1 MLLSQIQ
8 NATGGLTVVA
18 REGAE
23 AYAVKDAS
31 STYVL
36 AMEAAEAGRA
46 LADVIQSHGFGEAI
60 DLNAAYA
67 EGRMMLPI
75 HHEDPSHCHL
85 TGTGLT
91 HLGSASTRNSM
102 HAKAD
107 ADAPVTDSMKM
118 FQMGLENGKPET
130 NVEGAQPE
138 WFYKGNGT
146 QAVAAGAPLVS
157 PGFAKDAGEEPEVAG
172 IYVISGDGTPFRVGF
187 ALSNEFSDHITERGN
202 YLWLAHSKLRPA
214 SFGPELLVGDLP
226 ADVQGMSRILRDGA
240 VLWEKPFLSGEDNM
254 SHTLAN
260 LEHHHFK
267 YDIFRQ
273 PGELHVHFFGT
284 ATLSFADG
292 VSTEVGDVFE
302 IEAPD
307 FGLPLRN
314 PLAQEPA
321 LSGTVTVK
329 VL

>member
-1 MLLSQIQ
+1 MLLSQIRDSL
-8 NATGGLTVVA
+8 GGIVVVA
-18 REGAE
+18 REGSE
-23 AYAVKDAS
+23 AYAVKNAP

-36 AMEAAEAGRA
+36 AMEAAEAGKS
-46 LADVIQSHGFGEAI
+46 LGEVIRSHGFDEAI
-60 DLNAAYA
+60 DLNSAYA

-75 HHEDPSHCHL
+75 HHENSAHCHL

-107 ADAPVTDSMKM
+107 TDAPVTDSMKM
-118 FQMGLENGKPET
+118 FQMGLETGKPDAGM
-130 NVEGAQPE
+130 VGAQPE

-157 PGFAKDAGEEPEVAG
+157 PCFAEDAGEEPEVAG
-172 IYVISGDGTPFRVGF
+172 LYVISSDGTPFRVGF

-214 SFGPELLVGDLP
+214 SFGPEMLVGELP
-226 ADVQGMSRILRDGA
+226 SDVQGMSRILRDGA
-240 VLWEKPFLSGEDNM
+240 VVWEKPFLSGEDNM

-284 ATLSFADG
+284 ATLSFADNI
-292 VSTEVGDVFE
+292 STQEGDVFE
-302 IEAPD
+302 IEAPG
-307 FGLPLRN
+307 FGMPLRN
-314 PLAQEPA
+314 PLIQKPA
-321 LSGTVTVK
+321 ATGTVTVK
-329 VL
+329 AL